1 MLVGKF
7 NIVKVESVPLNPGK
21 FSAKPFHTGDMA
33 RTVRSWWRPL
43 TWGIS
48 LRSAYVSAAVV
59 LVALAV
65 AGVGLTWLL
74 YRSLLSAV
82 DDAAAAR
89 LHDITAALR
98 AEPTDAIDDSMLATD
113 QRVVAVQIFSADGR
127 LRVRS
132 AGASDTPLVPIDR
145 VGSTPIVGMSDDA
158 SSGNNMRI
166 SAQRVDT
173 PSGQFTVLVGGGS
186 ESVESTVETVA
197 LLLCAAAPIVI
208 VVVAGATYVLVKRSL
223 RSVDAI
229 RARVAEISSSD
240 LAERVPVPET
250 HDEISALAV
259 TMNAMLARVE
269 AGQVAQR
276 QFVGDA
282 SHELRSPLA
291 IIISALDVAA
301 AHPELLDH
309 DLATTTLMPEAH
321 RMRALVDDLLL
332 LARADE
338 RGLALYCDTVHL
350 EDIISADAARLR
362 RHTRLSVHTDSAPVE
377 VIGDQ
382 AALARVVR
390 NLTDNAARYAASRV
404 DLGLHRRADRV
415 VMTVADDGPGIPPA
429 DRVRVFDRFVR
440 LDTDRARTGGGSGL
454 GLAIVAEIVA
464 AHHGTVDI
472 TDRAGD
478 GTLVVV
484 QLPLESS
491 NDSSR

>member
-1 MLVGKF
+1 M
-7 NIVKVESVPLNPGK
+7 P
-21 FSAKPFHTGDMA
+21 

-43 TWGIS
+43 RWGIS

-65 AGVGLTWLL
+65 AGAGLTWLL
-74 YRSLLSAV
+74 YQSLLSAV

-98 AEPTDAIDDSMLATD
+98 AEPNDAIDGSMLATD
-113 QRVVAVQIFSADGR
+113 QRIVAVQIFSADGR
-127 LRVRS
+127 LRFRS
-132 AGASDTPLVPIDR
+132 AGAPDTPLVPIDR
-145 VGSTPIVGMSDDA
+145 IASTPIVGMPDDA
-158 SSGNNMRI
+158 SLGKNMRI

-173 PSGQFTVLVGGGS
+173 PAAGQFTVLVGGGS

-197 LLLCAAAPIVI
+197 LLLCAAAPVVI
-208 VVVAGATYVLVKRSL
+208 VAVAGATYLLVKRSL
-223 RSVDAI
+223 GSVDAI

-321 RMRALVDDLLL
+321 RMRALVDDLLM

-338 RGLALYCDTVHL
+338 RGLALYRDTVHL

-429 DRVRVFDRFVR
+429 ERVRVFDRFVR

-464 AHHGTVDI
+464 AHQGTVDI